1 MPEAVS
7 IIETVDE
14 GLTVPQGPLAGD
26 PVALAGFQKQF
37 IEGAF
42 AGGINIGCLSV
53 GRGAGKTALSAA
65 LAVTHLLGQWD
76 GQAQRENILSART
89 LDQAKTCFR
98 FAASFIGD
106 REDVTIRRG
115 NVLEIELD
123 APDGPHMLKATASD
137 GRTAL
142 GGSATLAILDERA
155 AWREGRGDEMES
167 AILTSLGKRDGRALL
182 ISTSAPDDGNAF
194 LRWLNTPPTGTYTQE
209 HRTQPDLPADDWPSL
224 LQANPGIPDGIGP
237 TKDRVE
243 RAAQQ
248 AVERGG
254 NALASCRNLHRNER
268 INTEARA
275 MLIELDQRQ
284 ACETDMQPPGQG
296 EVVIGL
302 DPGASASMTAA
313 AHFRPA
319 SGRLEVMGWLP
330 DDPSLAVRG
339 VSDGVVCKYQEM
351 ANRGELRV
359 MPGRTVP
366 VAGWLAQVLAHV
378 EGEQIATILAD
389 RFKQGEVQDGLS
401 GAEYRGPVRWRGF
414 GWRDGAEDIQRFQR
428 SVYGRQVAAPRSLL
442 LRAALSDSVC
452 LSNPAGNLK
461 LAKGRSTGRID
472 PAAAALLA
480 VAKGQRMATRPV
492 QKARMAWA

>member
-1 MPEAVS
+1 
-7 IIETVDE
+7 
-14 GLTVPQGPLAGD
+14 
-26 PVALAGFQKQF
+26 
-37 IEGAF
+37 
-42 AGGINIGCLSV
+42 
-53 GRGAGKTALSAA
+53 
-65 LAVTHLLGQWD
+65 
-76 GQAQRENILSART
+76 
-89 LDQAKTCFR
+89 
-98 FAASFIGD
+98 
-106 REDVTIRRG
+106 
-115 NVLEIELD
+115 
-123 APDGPHMLKATASD
+123 
-137 GRTAL
+137 
-142 GGSATLAILDERA
+142 
-155 AWREGRGDEMES
+155 
-167 AILTSLGKRDGRALL
+167 
-182 ISTSAPDDGNAF
+182 
-194 LRWLNTPPTGTYTQE
+194 
-209 HRTQPDLPADDWPSL
+209 
-224 LQANPGIPDGIGP
+224 
-237 TKDRVE
+237 
-243 RAAQQ
+243 
-248 AVERGG
+248 
-254 NALASCRNLHRNER
+254 
-268 INTEARA
+268 
-275 MLIELDQRQ
+275 
-284 ACETDMQPPGQG
+284 MQPPGQG

-401 GAEYRGPVRWRGF
+401 GAEYRGPVKWRGF

-461 LAKGRSTGRID
+461 LAKGHSTGRID
-472 PAAAALLA
+472 PAAAALLD